1 MSELA
6 VVSEE
11 ELSSC
16 PECEEYL
23 STGNVEFLG
32 GGFLVVPVY
41 CSSCDF
47 HAIEE
52 WSHGQTVQRE

>member
-1 MSELA
+1 MSELT

-16 PECEEYL
+16 PECEEAI

-32 GGFLVVPVY
+32 EGFLVVPVY

-47 HAIEE
+47 HATEE
-52 WSHGQTVQRE
+52 WAHEQTVQSE